1 VVVQLVASMFNCIQV
16 VRMEKRW
23 ILVLCK
29 TRSLQNPSQWG
40 SKMVESKMVHTLT
53 KTAVKTIKNLGVLD
67 ILTHKLFTFWPK
79 PRGFLEMFPP
89 KYQPKVTR
97 GTRVSPGAALESS
110 NVGLAF
116 SAQGRGT
123 GSSSLCWR
131 WVDGSSLAEKLD
143 DFNVVK
149 PISTVSIHPQ
159 Y

>member
-1 VVVQLVASMFNCIQV
+1 MSTYLCVLKKWAVVVQLVASMFNCIQV

-89 KYQPKVTR
+89 KYQPK
-97 GTRVSPGAALESS
+97 GH
-110 NVGLAF
+110 
-116 SAQGRGT
+116 QGHQGVAR
-123 GSSSLCWR
+123 GSSRILQR
-131 WVDGSSLAEKLD
+131 WLGLFRAGEGHRQQLTLLKVGGWVEPGGKTGWL
-143 DFNVVK
+143 
-149 PISTVSIHPQ
+149 
-159 Y
+159 